1 MINNEKKTKFLKA
14 REVAEEFFDGKIGY
28 IKVLKLT
35 KEGVLPAKRIGKI
48 YFYTLDA
55 LNDWAEKNMGTP
67 AWKKLTK

>member
-14 REVAEEFFDGKIGY
+14 KEVAEEFFD
-28 IKVLKLT
+28 
-35 KEGVLPAKRIGKI
+35 GKI